1 MALLGATRITLTP
14 LPRKSPCQP
23 SVRNISWTMLVMDAA
38 PVPTMRCV
46 RMASMGA
53 TAVLDTAPANAPLNN
68 LFTDA
73 FLLSDLF
80 FTDFH
85 VTRYCCCFFL
95 WWPPPSASSAS
106 STYPFASP
114 STSLHNRQD
123 PKKYKPKKSLHMNF
137 WRWSSFGDSRKFFHT
152 SSDMQN
158 KDLQSRS
165 WKEAEAFNLSFV
177 FWGFLSVFNVPHR
190 KNSETRD

>member
-123 PKKYKPKKSLHMNF
+123 PQKYKPKKSLHMNF

-158 KDLQSRS
+158 KDLQKQILVGSRGFQPKFRFLGFS
-165 WKEAEAFNLSFV
+165 FCFQRAPQKELS
-177 FWGFLSVFNVPHR
+177 N
-190 KNSETRD
+190 